1 MTCSFAGGTNFSTK
15 FPLIR
20 LQPRQL
26 DFSLKSLMQWE
37 NQMLSLKHT
46 FISSRFHLSKEEFI
60 MYSIAVGFNGVP
72 LVCFLAP
79 LMTSSDPASFLMKKV
94 IFRRSSV
101 VAMLAASFFQGLT
114 AFYAS
119 LLSLNLILVCLTI
132 VCELS
137 AVLRTSYPT
146 ENEKWKVKTTKSDS
160 GSFNDGRGE
169 KGGDNSSKE
178 SSTVTISIKSN
189 NNKVASSVV
198 IPTNFSESKV
208 DNSENSNEKSQ
219 PSSNSHVH
227 PEIRI
232 VNYNKSDN
240 ASSISGSGK
249 TEKGLVER
257 GKEQVSCLQ
266 VTTQYQHQER
276 YCSPSQTEKSG
287 VEIFETKKPNSSTPS
302 FSMTGEPSSLF
313 QVLSQKRD
321 NQLQLPST
329 SSLPFHPTFGSTS
342 AALLLSTD
350 KNRRNVN
357 TNLGNITASDT
368 TTTAPTS
375 LAAPSSSML
384 MMKIT
389 EQLGPTVVV
398 KPPSSSSIPILSKDS
413 SSMVKK
419 LLCPTPV
426 HRIKSSAE
434 VLFAKSLKLYHQT
447 KLLVLFIN
455 SSMFYYFPVV
465 ISVGMVLATL
475 SAYATVK
482 LHSVLPLPLRLS
494 ISLIGLTI
502 ATVMLLLM
510 VESTEIT
517 RHSDEFLRYWKKR
530 LKRKYS
536 RKQLRT
542 CQRLCFKIGPF
553 VDFNRDTIFGVFS
566 TVQNYTVNLAVIQ
579 LV

>member
-1 MTCSFAGGTNFSTK
+1 MTCSFAGIGGTNFSSK

-37 NQMLSLKHT
+37 NQMLSLKHS

-60 MYSIAVGFNGVP
+60 MYSIAVGFNGFP

-79 LMTSSDPASFLMKKV
+79 LMTSSDPASFLMKKI
-94 IFRRSSV
+94 IFRRSSI

-146 ENEKWKVKTTKSDS
+146 ENEKWKVKTTKSDN
-160 GSFNDGRGE
+160 GSSNDGGGE
-169 KGGDNSSKE
+169 KRGDNSGRK
-178 SSTVTISIKSN
+178 SSTVTISSKSN

-198 IPTNFSESKV
+198 MPTNSSESKV
-208 DNSENSNEKSQ
+208 DNSKNSNEKSQ
-219 PSSNSHVH
+219 PSSNSRAH

-232 VNYNKSDN
+232 VNYDN
-240 ASSISGSGK
+240 VSSVSGSGEMK
-249 TEKGLVER
+249 KGLAER

-276 YCSPSQTEKSG
+276 HCSPSQTEKSG
-287 VEIFETKKPNSSTPS
+287 LGKILGTKKPNSSTPT
-302 FSMTGEPSSLF
+302 FSMTGEPSPLF

-329 SSLPFHPTFGSTS
+329 SSLPVHPTFGSTS
-342 AALLLSTD
+342 AALVLSSAD
-350 KNRRNVN
+350 NRRNVN
-357 TNLGNITASDT
+357 SNLGNITASDT
-368 TTTAPTS
+368 SVPC

-384 MMKIT
+384 MMKII

-398 KPPSSSSIPILSKDS
+398 KPPSSSSI
-413 SSMVKK
+413 VKK
-419 LLCPTPV
+419 IMCPTPV
-426 HRIKSSAE
+426 HRLKSSAE
-434 VLFAKSLKLYHQT
+434 VLFTKSFQLYHQT

-517 RHSDEFLRYWKKR
+517 KHSDEFLRYWKKR